1 MAMVTRCLRSAT
13 LGATKGAAMAR
24 RWTINGRFLSQPTT
38 GVQRYA
44 REVVRSLDALIAE
57 QDPLARGLE
66 VGLHCPPGSDEI
78 PLASIERRETG
89 RTGGH
94 VWEQTQL
101 PLSLDGGGLLSLCN
115 TGPLLSRKHIVCIHD
130 ANVWNAPQSYSR
142 VFRSFYRT
150 LLPCLG
156 KTAWRVSTVSEYSL
170 GELVRRGVTPAQRA
184 FVAPNGHE
192 HALRWRPEHSAGIRL
207 AGSRETIVMIG
218 STAPHKNVGLV
229 LDMADRL
236 AEAGLRIA
244 IVGMSDSRVFKSGPT
259 SAKARNVHWLGRIS
273 DGELVALLGDSL
285 CLAFPSLTEGFGLP
299 ALEAMAVG
307 CPVVVSDRASLPE
320 VCGNAALFAPPD
332 DPEAW
337 FDRFMQLRNSE
348 ALRLQM
354 IGKGRARASAYSWR
368 ATALRYL
375 EAMAAADGVDTE
387 TKVVRA
393 REFT

>member
-1 MAMVTRCLRSAT
+1 MAMVTRRLRSPT
-13 LGATKGAAMAR
+13 LKSTKGAAMAR

-57 QDPLARGLE
+57 QGPLARGLE
-66 VGLHCPPGSDEI
+66 VGLHCPPGSDKI
-78 PLASIERRETG
+78 PLAFIERREIG
-89 RTGGH
+89 RTSGH
-94 VWEQTQL
+94 IWEQTQL

-142 VFRSFYRT
+142 AFRSFYKT

-156 KTAWRVSTVSEYSL
+156 KTAWRVSTVSDYSL
-170 GELVRRGVTPAQRA
+170 GELVHRGVISAQRA
-184 FVAPNGHE
+184 FVAQNGHE
-192 HALRWRPEHSAGIRL
+192 HASRWTPEHSVRTRMA
-207 AGSRETIVMIG
+207 ASRETIVMIG
-218 STAPHKNVGLV
+218 SAAPHKNMGLV

-244 IVGMSDSRVFKSGPT
+244 IVGLSDSRVFKSGPT
-259 SAKARNVHWLGRIS
+259 SAKAQNVDWLGRIS
-273 DGELVALLGDSL
+273 DGELAALLGDSL

-307 CPVVVSDRASLPE
+307 CLVVVSDRASLPE

-337 FDRFMQLRNSE
+337 FDCFMQLRNSE

-354 IGKGRARASAYSWR
+354 IAKGRARASAYNWR

-375 EAMAAADGVDTE
+375 KAMAAADGVDTE

>member
-1 MAMVTRCLRSAT
+1 MT
-13 LGATKGAAMAR
+13 R

-44 REVVRSLDALIAE
+44 RELVRSLDTLIAE
-57 QDPLARGLE
+57 QGPLARGLE
-66 VGLHCPPGSDEI
+66 VRLHCPPGSDQI
-78 PLASIERRETG
+78 PLAFIERREIG
-89 RTGGH
+89 RTSGH
-94 VWEQTQL
+94 IWEQTRL
-101 PLSLDGGGLLSLCN
+101 PLSLDKGGLLSLSN

-142 VFRSFYRT
+142 AFRNFYRT

-156 KTAWRVSTVSEYSL
+156 KTAWGISTVSDYSL
-170 GELVRRGVTPAQRA
+170 GELVRRGVIPMQRA

-192 HALRWRPEHSAGIRL
+192 HALRWAPEHSVRTRL
-207 AGSRETIVMIG
+207 AASPETIVMIG
-218 STAPHKNVGLV
+218 SVAPHKNMGLV
-229 LDMADRL
+229 LGMADRL

-244 IVGMSDSRVFKSGPT
+244 IVGMSDTRVYRSGAT
-259 SAKARNVHWLGRIS
+259 SANAQNIHWLGRIA
-273 DGELVALLGDSL
+273 DGELAALLADSL

-299 ALEAMAVG
+299 ALEAMAIG

-332 DPEAW
+332 DSEAW
-337 FDRFMQLRNSE
+337 LDCFMQLRTSQ
-348 ALRLQM
+348 ALRAQM
-354 IGKGRARASAYSWR
+354 IGKGRARAAAYSWR
-368 ATALRYL
+368 ATGLRYL

-387 TKVVRA
+387 MKVVRA

>member
-1 MAMVTRCLRSAT
+1 
-13 LGATKGAAMAR
+13 MAR

-44 REVVRSLDALIAE
+44 REVVHSLDALIAE
-57 QDPLARGLE
+57 QGPLARGLE
-66 VGLHCPPGSDEI
+66 LGLHCPPGSGDI
-78 PLASIERRETG
+78 PLVFIERREIG
-89 RTGGH
+89 RRSGH
-94 VWEQTQL
+94 VWEQAQL
-101 PLSLDGGGLLSLCN
+101 PSSLDGSGLLSLCN

-130 ANVWNAPQSYSR
+130 ATVWNAPQSYSPA
-142 VFRSFYRT
+142 FRMLYRN

-156 KTAWRVSTVSEYSL
+156 KTACGISTVSDYSL
-170 GELVRRGVTPAQRA
+170 GELVRRGVIPAQRA

-192 HALRWRPEHSAGIRL
+192 HALRWKPEHSAETRL
-207 AGSRETIVMIG
+207 AASRDTIVMIG
-218 STAPHKNVGLV
+218 SAAPHKNVELI
-229 LDMADRL
+229 LNMADRL
-236 AEAGLRIA
+236 GEAGLRIA
-244 IVGMSDSRVFKSGPT
+244 IVGLSDSRVYRSG
-259 SAKARNVHWLGRIS
+259 SARAEARNIHWLGRIS
-273 DGELVALLGDSL
+273 DGELAALLRDSL

-299 ALEAMAVG
+299 VLEAMAVG

-320 VCGNAALFAPPD
+320 VCGSAALFAPPD

-337 FDRFMQLRNSE
+337 FDSFVQLRGSQ
-348 ALRLQM
+348 ALRRQM

-387 TKVVRA
+387 TKVVRV

>member
-1 MAMVTRCLRSAT
+1 
-13 LGATKGAAMAR
+13 MAR

-57 QDPLARGLE
+57 QGPLVRGLE
-66 VGLHCPPGSDEI
+66 VKLHCPAGSDQM
-78 PLASIERRETG
+78 PLAFVEQCEMSGTS
-89 RTGGH
+89 GH

-101 PLSLDGGGLLSLCN
+101 PLSLDGSGLLSLCN

-142 VFRSFYRT
+142 AFKGFYRT

-156 KTAWRVSTVSEYSL
+156 KTAWRISTVSDFSL
-170 GELVRRGVTPAQRA
+170 GELVGRGVIPQLRA
-184 FVAPNGHE
+184 FIAPNGHE
-192 HALRWRPEHSAGIRL
+192 HALRWAPEHSAKTRL
-207 AGSRETIVMIG
+207 SASRATIVMIG
-218 STAPHKNVGLV
+218 SAAPHKNVGLV
-229 LDMADRL
+229 LNMAERL

-244 IVGMSDSRVFKSGPT
+244 IVGMSDAHIYRSGAT
-259 SAKARNVHWLGRIS
+259 RAEAQNIHWLGRIS
-273 DGELVALLGDSL
+273 DSELAALLGDSL

-337 FDRFMQLRNSE
+337 FDRFMKLRNSE
-348 ALRLQM
+348 ALRLQL
-354 IGKGRARASAYSWR
+354 IAKGRARASAYSWK

-375 EAMAAADGVDTE
+375 EAMAEADGVDTE

-393 REFT
+393 RELT

>member
-1 MAMVTRCLRSAT
+1 
-13 LGATKGAAMAR
+13 MAR

-44 REVVRSLDALIAE
+44 REVVRALDALIAE
-57 QDPLARGLE
+57 QAPLARGLE
-66 VGLHCPPGSDEI
+66 VGLHCPPGSDKI
-78 PLASIERRETG
+78 PLAIIERREIG
-89 RTGGH
+89 RTSGH
-94 VWEQTQL
+94 IWEQTQL

-142 VFRSFYRT
+142 AFRSFYRA

-156 KTAWRVSTVSEYSL
+156 KTAWRVSTVSDYSL
-170 GELVRRGVTPAQRA
+170 GELVHRGVIPAQRA

-192 HALRWRPEHSAGIRL
+192 HATRWTPEHSVRTRMA
-207 AGSRETIVMIG
+207 ASRETIVMIG
-218 STAPHKNVGLV
+218 SAAPHKNVGLV

-259 SAKARNVHWLGRIS
+259 STKAQNIQWLGRIS
-273 DGELVALLGDSL
+273 DGELAALLEDSL

-320 VCGNAALFAPPD
+320 VCGSAALFAPPD

-375 EAMAAADGVDTE
+375 KAMAAADGVDTE